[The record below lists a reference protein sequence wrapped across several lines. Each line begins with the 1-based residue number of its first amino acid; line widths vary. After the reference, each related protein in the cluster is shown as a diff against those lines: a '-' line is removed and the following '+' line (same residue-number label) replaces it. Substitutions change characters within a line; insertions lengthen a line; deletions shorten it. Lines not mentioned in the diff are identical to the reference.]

1 MERIGQKIKELRED
15 HQLSVDDLASKL
27 GIAKSV
33 VWGYESG
40 KKQVSVSH
48 LQLLADYFK
57 VTVDFI
63 LERNQPT
70 NQLDFIE
77 LNDLSSVSLV
87 VDDYPLS
94 KEEVA
99 DVTSYLQVKRR
110 LKEDGM
116 LQEEQRAK

>member
-1 MERIGQKIKELRED
+1 MERIGQKIRELRED
-15 HQLSVDDLASKL
+15 HHLSVDDLASKL

-48 LQLLADYFK
+48 LQLLADYFE
-57 VTVDFI
+57 VPVDFI

-70 NQLDFIE
+70 NKLDFIQLAD
-77 LNDLSSVSLV
+77 LNSVNLV
-87 VDDYPLS
+87 VDDHPLS
-94 KEEVA
+94 EEELA

-110 LKEDGM
+110 LKEDGL
-116 LQEEQRAK
+116 LQEKQTAK

>member
-1 MERIGQKIKELRED
+1 MERIGPKIRELREN
-15 HQLSVDDLASKL
+15 HHLSVDDLALKL

-57 VTVDFI
+57 VTVDFL
-63 LERNQPT
+63 LERNQNT
-70 NQLDFIE
+70 NQLDFIQLID
-77 LNDLSSVSLV
+77 LNSVNLV
-87 VDDYPLS
+87 VDDHPLS
-94 KEEVA
+94 KEELA

-110 LKEDGM
+110 LKEDDM
-116 LQEEQRAK
+116 LQDKKTAK

>member
-1 MERIGQKIKELRED
+1 MERIGQKIRELRED
-15 HQLSVDDLASKL
+15 HHLSVDDLASKL

-48 LQLLADYFK
+48 LQLLADYFE

-70 NQLDFIE
+70 NKLDFIQLAD
-77 LNDLSSVSLV
+77 LNSVNLV
-87 VDDYPLS
+87 VDDHPLS
-94 KEEVA
+94 EEELA

-116 LQEEQRAK
+116 LQEKQTAK